1 MVIRLGVN
9 LCCPGTRLE
18 ECTTASLS
26 LCDVTWTMVK
36 QEWEGSTRRQGR
48 LQERK

>member
-1 MVIRLGVN
+1 MKEEQGAKSRKQTAVKMAIRLAVD

-26 LCDVTWTMVK
+26 LCDVT
-36 QEWEGSTRRQGR
+36 
-48 LQERK
+48 